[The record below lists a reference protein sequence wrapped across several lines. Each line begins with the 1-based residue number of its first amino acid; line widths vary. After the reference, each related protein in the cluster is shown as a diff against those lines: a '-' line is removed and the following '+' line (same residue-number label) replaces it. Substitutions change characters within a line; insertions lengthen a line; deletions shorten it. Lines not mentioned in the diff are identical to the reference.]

1 MSTHRLRV
9 LGERLAICRL
19 PAGAPVALAAGTTS
33 ISGVLRTAAET
44 SVVCA
49 EGEAPTGAR
58 VSPGW
63 CALEVAGPF
72 ELTGAPGVLS
82 SLARPLAEAGVS
94 LFALSTFDTDYLL
107 VPWAEL
113 TAARTAL
120 EAAGHEFL
128 DGGAGARR

>member
-1 MSTHRLRV
+1 V

-19 PAGAPVALAAGTTS
+19 PAGAPVALAAASTS
-33 ISGVLRTAAET
+33 IAGVLRTAAET

-49 EGEAPTGAR
+49 ERVAPAGAR

-107 VPWAEL
+107 VPWTEL
-113 TAARTAL
+113 AAARSAL
-120 EAAGHEFL
+120 EAAGHVFL
-128 DGGAGARR
+128 DDAAGAPR